1 MKETVG
7 QSNPE
12 DLEASR
18 PETKSGIADEL
29 AETRKDATSSSRD
42 ISTRIPKI
50 DLSKLGFQGVVVTP
64 EDRVAMVREDAIP
77 EQVPWLHKLAL
88 LRQFKALEDDL
99 NTSNDVSGHVR
110 ATIDNIA
117 KRLSK
122 EALQLEAQQLFEYPG
137 AARAF
142 DKLLTR
148 FAIESG
154 QLDQLVTE
162 LKLRE
167 DFDGRLLAIIDPS
180 FVNDN
185 YKFSKALLGS
195 GTSQP
200 NCMKIIELHA
210 DALASAADRLREA
223 EKTLKAHFDE
233 NLQRC
238 IEQGIIPAS
247 AQPAAGSPR
256 ETRYKALAVLAS
268 DPLSNSLAH
277 KGGHFGLTDNVIQ
290 IDASI
295 VLTDKLDGVYD
306 HERLHALSGAT
317 VVLDDTDLYDEEGDY
332 SVGDDMRYG
341 KADVQQVFDED
352 TIDDGKVQPA
362 FLLKGRRF
370 GLSSKF
376 NDINEA
382 YTEWAAMQLRGDS
395 YNQEALW
402 RSFNELYAEQMLS
415 ENNAEQ
421 MLSEN
426 NLVIGNDQDQREQWK
441 KFVEEYG
448 WTYLENR
455 IMMAGLVHAGVD
467 MLVLGEAYFESYEPK
482 RSNPDREPGNAAP
495 ARWALDRAIAEH
507 TPYKSLEQLQKA
519 LDVLAKERLGA
530 ERLGPIAR
538 KNTRWYKAALLSEL
552 LQPGTKEAT

>member
-29 AETRKDATSSSRD
+29 AENRKDATSSSRD

-64 EDRVAMVREDAIP
+64 EDRVAMVKEDAIP
-77 EQVPWLHKLAL
+77 EQVPWLHELAL
-88 LRQFKALEDDL
+88 LRQLKAPEDDL
-99 NTSNDVSGHVR
+99 NTSNDVSGFFR

-122 EALQLEAQQLFEYPG
+122 EVLQLEAQRLFEYPG

-148 FAIESG
+148 FAIKSG

-167 DFDGRLLAIIDPS
+167 DFDGRLLAIINPS

-210 DALASAADRLREA
+210 DALASAQDRLREA
-223 EKTLKAHFDE
+223 EETLKARFDE

-268 DPLSNSLAH
+268 DPVSNSLAH

-295 VLTDKLDGVYD
+295 VLTDNLDGVYD

-317 VVLDDTDLYDEEGDY
+317 VVLDGTDEFDQYGISTTSDEWSNE
-332 SVGDDMRYG
+332 
-341 KADVQQVFDED
+341 ADVQQVFDKN
-352 TIDDGKVQPA
+352 TDDDKVQPD
-362 FLLKGRRF
+362 FLLKGRRV

-382 YTEWAAMQLRGDS
+382 YTEWAKMQLRGDS

-421 MLSEN
+421 MLYK
-426 NLVIGNDQDQREQWK
+426 K
-441 KFVEEYG
+441 KF
-448 WTYLENR
+448 NDR
-455 IMMAGLVHAGVD
+455 
-467 MLVLGEAYFESYEPK
+467 K
-482 RSNPDREPGNAAP
+482 RSRST
-495 ARWALDRAIAEH
+495 RAVE
-507 TPYKSLEQLQKA
+507 K
-519 LDVLAKERLGA
+519 VC
-530 ERLGPIAR
+530 
-538 KNTRWYKAALLSEL
+538 
-552 LQPGTKEAT
+552 